1 MSEGRPSKRLKGQ
14 RGHLAWRLARDKT
27 VFLRL
32 LASDQVK
39 FELDNPIFMRFEDV
53 DYLTFNSPSAS
64 YLYYICACLFE
75 VMEEDITLYFSE
87 KREALKDDD
96 DGWEP
101 VEWEDNIQVGEYLVV
116 FESGASR
123 SFLPDIS
130 DHLVPNLDLYKVKPR
145 KMVAAATEEHITPSS
160 SSSSFAT
167 HQITMM
173 PPPVPPKSRS
183 SSTGG
188 SPKSIKSNKSS
199 ATTDSKRTDRDPRTR
214 QAVVTRDVSC
224 VVTNVSND
232 VCNCSHIIPVALL
245 KVPILA

>member
-145 KMVAAATEEHITPSS
+145 KMVAAATEEHITIILLILLCDAPDYNDAASC
-160 SSSSFAT
+160 T
-167 HQITMM
+167 PQITLILHWRF
-173 PPPVPPKSRS
+173 PQKH
-183 SSTGG
+183 
-188 SPKSIKSNKSS
+188 KIKQIFCDHRLQKN
-199 ATTDSKRTDRDPRTR
+199 RPRPEDTSGR
-214 QAVVTRDVSC
+214 RHSGRVL
-224 VVTNVSND
+224 
-232 VCNCSHIIPVALL
+232 CSDECF
-245 KVPILA
+245 